1 MVAVR
6 WSIMIHELTNS
17 CITLD
22 PLPFVPG
29 IKINYNQR
37 DQIQQQQ
44 EASVLRAPLLYC
56 VV

>member
-1 MVAVR
+1 
-6 WSIMIHELTNS
+6 MIHELTL
-17 CITLD
+17 TLALHSD
-22 PLPFVPG
+22 PLPFITG
-29 IKINYNQR
+29 IKINYNQQ